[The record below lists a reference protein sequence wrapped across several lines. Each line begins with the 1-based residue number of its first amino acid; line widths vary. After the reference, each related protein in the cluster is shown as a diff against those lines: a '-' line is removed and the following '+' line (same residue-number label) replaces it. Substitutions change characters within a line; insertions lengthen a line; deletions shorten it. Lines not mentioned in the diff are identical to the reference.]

1 MADSAD
7 KIATSVV
14 EHDEETQQPVKN
26 NKQVDDAHRFV
37 QVHSAIEWTEE
48 EERKVLWKIDIRI
61 IILLVL
67 ANIMISCD
75 SQAFG
80 VAAIFGLIQD
90 LKLYTIISTN
100 PSQYPL
106 LVLAQ
111 RLPIGKYMT
120 EVVMYSGALSLL
132 FLTLNNFAGTM
143 ALRRVNISL
152 YSTVYLMTIRF
163 FYGFQGV
170 GLSVCILISS
180 MWWKTEEQPLRIELW
195 MCGASIGAI
204 VGQAF
209 DYTTAS
215 INGQFEKSAWKWIYL
230 LLGSMTVAYAIF
242 FGIFFPDSPMTAH
255 FLTERERNIA
265 LICVTGFFFAFA
277 TAALGSFG
285 AIVLSGFGFSNFKTV
300 QLYMPCSGIVIILMI
315 VSGSMANKFRNSRII
330 IAMGFVIPTIV
341 AYDPLWKLPR
351 DNQGGLLASLYLT
364 VFFYGALIQTF
375 GLLASNVAGYT
386 RKTTANAMGFM
397 VSSIGGITGP
407 FAFKGSEASEG
418 YPTGM
423 IILMVSMTAAE
434 VAMVTLL
441 LYYKRFNRR
450 HDLAMQTNAAANAC
464 SQHYLKNKLH
474 SSILPT
480 MKILISAMFAQ

>member
-7 KIATSVV
+7 KIAASIV

-26 NKQVDDAHRFV
+26 NRQVDDAHRFV
-37 QVHSAIEWTEE
+37 QEHSAIEWTEE

-67 ANIMISCD
+67 ANIMTSCD
-75 SQAFG
+75 SQAYG

-100 PSQYPL
+100 PVILSLTKYSWTNSILTFGSLISQYPL
-106 LVLAQ
+106 LLLAQ

-120 EVVMYSGALSLL
+120 GVVTYSGALSLL

-143 ALRRVNISL
+143 ALRRVTISP
-152 YSTVYLMTIRF
+152 YSACLANDD
-163 FYGFQGV
+163 Q
-170 GLSVCILISS
+170 ILL
-180 MWWKTEEQPLRIELW
+180 WFPRKEQPLRIGLW

-209 DYTTAS
+209 DYAAAS
-215 INGQFEKSAWKWIYL
+215 IKGQFEKSPWKWIYL

-265 LICVTGFFFAFA
+265 VRRLQKNQTGIQTRRFKPHQVLEAFTDPQLWLICVTGFAFAFA

-300 QLYMPCSGIVIILMI
+300 QLYMPCSGIVIILMV
-315 VSGSMANKFRNSRII
+315 VSGSLANKFRTSRII
-330 IAMGFVIPTIV
+330 IAMGFVIPTII
-341 AYDPLWKLPR
+341 AYALLWKLPR

-386 RKTTANAMGFM
+386 KKTTANAMVFM

-423 IILMVSMTAAE
+423 IILMVSMAAAE

-441 LYYKRFNRR
+441 
-450 HDLAMQTNAAANAC
+450 
-464 SQHYLKNKLH
+464 
-474 SSILPT
+474 
-480 MKILISAMFAQ
+480 